1 MRQDKKIKKGKVSF
15 FKSISFKIVLL
26 VIAAIL
32 ISSIV
37 ELSTAVGKSRT
48 NIMSMTQD
56 GMLDMAVSYGKLINY
71 ELSEKGELTYDDYSN
86 ILAGVQVT
94 RLSTSYAYLVN
105 KDGTMQY
112 HPTESKVGSPVEKS
126 VVKGLVAEIQA
137 GKHPESKCV
146 NYEFN
151 DTVKYASYRVL
162 DDNSILVITADE
174 DEVMQEIN
182 ALSKWANLTVAF
194 MTVAFGIV
202 AYILSVFIVA
212 PIKKITAIVKQTAE
226 FDFTKSQYSEKLVK
240 RHDECSVM
248 AKAVSKMRENLRNM
262 VGDINASSSVITGDV
277 DELKKISNSINSVCT
292 DNSATTEELAAGMQ
306 ETSATT
312 ETINNNIGKM
322 STAADDILSL
332 SKQGETLSYE
342 IMERATKLK
351 NATEEAS
358 SKTTNMYQTVKE
370 KTVIAIEESKAV
382 DKINELT
389 DAIMAI
395 SSQTSL
401 LALNA
406 SIEAARAGEAGR
418 GFAVVATEI
427 GNLASQTSKT
437 VGDINTIVKE
447 VNNAVDKMTQ
457 SLEETTKFLEDVV
470 IKDYAQFQDVSVQY
484 NTDADVVQ
492 GRMKDIENAVVS
504 LTDVIAH
511 IAEALNGINATVN
524 EATIGVTDIAAKTS
538 DVVAQTVQNNELV
551 DDCINSVDKLHQI
564 AGMFTI

>member
-112 HPTESKVGSPVEKS
+112 HPTESKVGSPVENS

-151 DTVKYASYRVL
+151 DTVKNASYRVL

-418 GFAVVATEI
+418 GFAVVAMEI